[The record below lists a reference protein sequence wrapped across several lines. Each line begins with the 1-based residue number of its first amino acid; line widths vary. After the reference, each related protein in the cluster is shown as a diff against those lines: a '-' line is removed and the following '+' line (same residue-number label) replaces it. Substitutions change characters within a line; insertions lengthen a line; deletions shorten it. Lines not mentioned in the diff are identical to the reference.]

1 MRSVTVLFVDDEA
14 RSLAALE
21 RHLVKEPYAK
31 RFAHSARKALEIMAE
46 EPVHVI
52 VCDMRMPEM
61 DGLTLLRKVKGLYP
75 ETVRVVLSAVTQVAQ
90 ILPCI
95 NSGEVFRYVAKPLEP
110 AEFRRTL
117 RDAIARHLSLR
128 EQRELVERLRNSNE
142 ELKSALEK
150 CEGEEER
157 DRGNP

>member
-61 DGLTLLRKVKGLYP
+61 DGLTLLRKVKGLY
-75 ETVRVVLSAVTQVAQ
+75 
-90 ILPCI
+90 
-95 NSGEVFRYVAKPLEP
+95 VFRYVAKPLEP

-150 CEGEEER
+150 CEDEEEK